1 MVVLNKKK
9 FVRAILIIVG
19 IIIALNFIIMNKVF
33 SSQEITYKKVS
44 IIEGDTLW
52 DIASREKKNNPYY
65 EDDDVRDIISNIKQ
79 INDLESSNLKEN
91 QVLKIPTF

>member
-9 FVRAILIIVG
+9 FVRAILIIIG
-19 IIIALNFIIMNKVF
+19 ITIGLNFIIMNKVF

-79 INDLESSNLKEN
+79 INNLESSNLKEN

>member
-9 FVRAILIIVG
+9 FVRAILIIIG
-19 IIIALNFIIMNKVF
+19 ITIGLNFIIMNKVF